1 MIKLR
6 KEKYT
11 NMKQILP
18 LIWITVLLAFPS
30 KKDFSKAFIQVA
42 SNGNPAV
49 VSIVS
54 EKVIEQRYHQYFS
67 PFGDQ
72 FPQGESR
79 GHSLGSGVII
89 DSDEGYIITN
99 NHVIED
105 AEEIKVI
112 MFDKREMKATIV
124 ATDPPSDLAVI
135 KVDPGGLSTVDL
147 GNSDKLSVGEWVV
160 AIGSPFGLH
169 LNHTVTAGI
178 VSAVGRSSVIS
189 RNNFEDFIQHDA
201 AINPGNSGGAL
212 FNLDGELVGINTA
225 IATDGYSRANAG
237 VGFAIPINMVKR
249 VMEDLISDGKVTR
262 GWLGVQIQDV
272 DEGMAKALRLK
283 ERNGAIISQ
292 VIKNSPAE
300 DAGVEEQDVIIA
312 VDGVKVADSSNLKN
326 LISSGRPD
334 DKTKLTVIRDGH
346 ERNLIVTLGTRPGEK
361 ELAETFR
368 YGEKLFDVLGLRV
381 ETLKN
386 VDGKELRAD
395 SPNGVKVVDIKK
407 GSPAYDNNI
416 KRGDIITEVSKSII
430 KNDND
435 YESEL
440 DTFSEG
446 DTIMLR
452 IIRNGSP
459 LYVAFEIK
467 FR

>member
-54 EKVIEQRYHQYFS
+54 EKVIEQRYHQFFS

-124 ATDPPSDLAVI
+124 ATDPLSDLAVI

-312 VDGVKVADSSNLKN
+312 VDGVKVGDSSNLKN

-346 ERNLIVTLGTRPGEK
+346 ERNIIVTLGTRPGEK

-416 KRGDIITEVSKSII
+416 KRGDIITEISKSII
-430 KNDND
+430 KNEND

-440 DTFSEG
+440 DAFSEG

-459 LYVAFEIK
+459 LYVAFEIE
-467 FR
+467 

>member
-1 MIKLR
+1 
-6 KEKYT
+6 
-11 NMKQILP
+11 MKNTLP
-18 LIWITVLLAFPS
+18 LIWITFLLAFPS
-30 KKDFSKAFIQVA
+30 KQEFSEAFIKVA

-54 EKVIEQRYHQYFS
+54 EKVIEQHYNQFFS

-99 NHVIED
+99 NHVIDD
-105 AEEIKVI
+105 AEDIKVI
-112 MFDKREMKATIV
+112 LYDKREVRGTIV

-135 KVDPGGLSTVDL
+135 KVDPNGLSTVAL
-147 GNSDKLSVGEWVV
+147 GNSDQLSVGEWVV

-178 VSAVGRSSVIS
+178 VSAIGRSSVIS

-272 DEGMAKALRLK
+272 DEGMAKALQLNGW
-283 ERNGAIISQ
+283 NGAIISQ

-300 DAGVEEQDVIIA
+300 DAGIEKQDVIIA
-312 VDGVKVADSSNLKN
+312 VNGVKVDDSSNLKN
-326 LISSGRPD
+326 LISSGRPH
-334 DKTKLTVIRDGH
+334 DKTKLTLIRDGH
-346 ERNLIVTLGTRPGEK
+346 EKKLTVTLGIRPGEK
-361 ELAETFR
+361 ELAETYR
-368 YGEKLFDVLGLRV
+368 YGEKLFDILGLRV
-381 ETLKN
+381 ETFENRDSKN
-386 VDGKELRAD
+386 LDYVNGVIIVEVKKD
-395 SPNGVKVVDIKK
+395 SPA
-407 GSPAYDNNI
+407 SDNNI
-416 KRGDIITEVSKSII
+416 NRGDIITEMGKTSIKE
-430 KNDND
+430 KNEYD
-435 YESEL
+435 SEL
-440 DTFSEG
+440 ESYSKG

-452 IIRNGSP
+452 IVRNGSP

-467 FR
+467 

>member
-1 MIKLR
+1 
-6 KEKYT
+6 
-11 NMKQILP
+11 MKNTLP
-18 LIWITVLLAFPS
+18 LIWITFLLAFPS
-30 KKDFSKAFIQVA
+30 KQEFSEAFIKVA

-54 EKVIEQRYHQYFS
+54 EKVIEQHYNQFFS

-99 NHVIED
+99 NHVIDD
-105 AEEIKVI
+105 AEDIKVI
-112 MFDKREMKATIV
+112 LYDKREVKGTIV

-135 KVDPGGLSTVDL
+135 KVDPNGLATVAL
-147 GNSDKLSVGEWVV
+147 GNSDQLSAGEWVV

-178 VSAVGRSSVIS
+178 VSAVGRSSVMS

-225 IATDGYSRANAG
+225 IATDGFSRANAG

-272 DEGMAKALRLK
+272 DDGMAKALELDD
-283 ERNGAIISQ
+283 RNGAIISQ
-292 VIKNSPAE
+292 VIQNSPAE
-300 DAGVEEQDVIIA
+300 DAGVKEQDVIIE
-312 VDGVKVADSSNLKN
+312 VDGEKVNDSSNLKN
-326 LISSGRPD
+326 LISSGRPN
-334 DKTKLTVIRDGH
+334 DKTKLTVIRDGR
-346 ERNLIVTLGTRPGEK
+346 EKYLTVTLGLRPGEK
-361 ELAETFR
+361 ELAETYR
-368 YGEKLFDVLGLRV
+368 YGEKLFDILGLRV
-381 ETLKN
+381 ETFENRDPKN
-386 VDGKELRAD
+386 LDYV
-395 SPNGVKVVDIKK
+395 NGVKIVEVKK
-407 GSPAYDNNI
+407 DSPAFDNNI
-416 KRGDIITEVSKSII
+416 KRGDIITEMGKTNIKEKDEYDLELESYSKG
-430 KNDND
+430 N
-435 YESEL
+435 
-440 DTFSEG
+440 
-446 DTIMLR
+446 TIMLR
-452 IIRNGSP
+452 IVRNGNP
-459 LYVAFEIK
+459 LYVAFEIE
-467 FR
+467 

>member
-1 MIKLR
+1 
-6 KEKYT
+6 
-11 NMKQILP
+11 MKNISP
-18 LIWITVLLAFPS
+18 LIWITFLLAFPS
-30 KKDFSKAFIQVA
+30 KQEFSEAFIKVA

-54 EKVIEQRYHQYFS
+54 EKVIEQNYNQYFS

-72 FPQGESR
+72 FPQGKSR

-99 NHVIED
+99 NHVIDD
-105 AEEIKVI
+105 AEDIKVI
-112 MFDKREMKATIV
+112 LYDKREVRGTIV

-135 KVDPGGLSTVDL
+135 KVDSNGLSTVTF
-147 GNSDKLSVGEWVV
+147 GNSDQLSVGEWVV

-178 VSAVGRSSVIS
+178 VSAIGRSSVIS

-249 VMEDLISDGKVTR
+249 VIEDLISDGKVTR

-300 DAGVEEQDVIIA
+300 DAGVEKQDVIIA
-312 VDGVKVADSSNLKN
+312 VNGIKVDDSSNLKN
-326 LISSGRPD
+326 LISSGRPH
-334 DKTKLTVIRDGH
+334 DKTKLTLIRDGH
-346 ERNLIVTLGTRPGEK
+346 EKKLTVTLGIRPGEK
-361 ELAETFR
+361 ELAETYR
-368 YGEKLFDVLGLRV
+368 YGEKLFDILGLRV
-381 ETLKN
+381 ETFANGDPKN
-386 VDGKELRAD
+386 LDYVDGVKIVEVKKD
-395 SPNGVKVVDIKK
+395 SPA
-407 GSPAYDNNI
+407 SDNNI
-416 KRGDIITEVSKSII
+416 NRGDIITEMGKTSIKEKNEYDSKL
-430 KNDND
+430 
-435 YESEL
+435 ESY
-440 DTFSEG
+440 SKG

-452 IIRNGSP
+452 IVRNGSP
-459 LYVAFEIK
+459 LYVAFEIE
-467 FR
+467 

>member
-1 MIKLR
+1 
-6 KEKYT
+6 
-11 NMKQILP
+11 MKNISP
-18 LIWITVLLAFPS
+18 LIWITFLLAFPS
-30 KKDFSKAFIQVA
+30 KQEFSGAFIKVA

-54 EKVIEQRYHQYFS
+54 EKVIEQNYNQFFS

-99 NHVIED
+99 NHVIDD
-105 AEEIKVI
+105 AEDIKVI
-112 MFDKREMKATIV
+112 LYDKREVRGTIV

-135 KVDPGGLSTVDL
+135 KVDSNGLSTVAL
-147 GNSDKLSVGEWVV
+147 GNSDQLSVGEWVV

-178 VSAVGRSSVIS
+178 VSAIGRSSVIS

-272 DEGMAKALRLK
+272 DEGMAKALQLNGW
-283 ERNGAIISQ
+283 NGAIISQ

-300 DAGVEEQDVIIA
+300 DAGIEKQDVIIA
-312 VDGVKVADSSNLKN
+312 VNGVKVDDSSNLKN
-326 LISSGRPD
+326 LISSGRPH
-334 DKTKLTVIRDGH
+334 DKTKLTLIRDGH
-346 ERNLIVTLGTRPGEK
+346 EKKLTVTLGIRPGEK
-361 ELAETFR
+361 ELAETYR
-368 YGEKLFDVLGLRV
+368 YGEKLFDILGLRV
-381 ETLKN
+381 ETFENRDPKN
-386 VDGKELRAD
+386 LDYV
-395 SPNGVKVVDIKK
+395 NGVKIVEVKK
-407 GSPAYDNNI
+407 DSPASDNNI
-416 KRGDIITEVSKSII
+416 NRGDIITEMGKTSIKEKNEYDLELESYSKG
-430 KNDND
+430 N
-435 YESEL
+435 
-440 DTFSEG
+440 
-446 DTIMLR
+446 TIMLR
-452 IIRNGSP
+452 IVRNGSP
-459 LYVAFEIK
+459 LYVAFEIE
-467 FR
+467 

>member
-368 YGEKLFDVLGLRV
+368 YGEKLFDVLGLQV

-430 KNDND
+430 KNEND

-440 DTFSEG
+440 DAFSEG

-459 LYVAFEIK
+459 LYVAFEIE
-467 FR
+467 

>member
-54 EKVIEQRYHQYFS
+54 EKVIEQRYHQFFS

-361 ELAETFR
+361 ELAETFH

-430 KNDND
+430 KNEND

-440 DTFSEG
+440 DAFSEG

>member
-54 EKVIEQRYHQYFS
+54 EKVIEQRYHQFFS

-361 ELAETFR
+361 ELAGTFR

-386 VDGKELRAD
+386 VDVKELRAD
-395 SPNGVKVVDIKK
+395 FPNGVKVIDIKK

-430 KNDND
+430 KNEND

-440 DTFSEG
+440 DAFSEG

-459 LYVAFEIK
+459 LYVAFEIE
-467 FR
+467 